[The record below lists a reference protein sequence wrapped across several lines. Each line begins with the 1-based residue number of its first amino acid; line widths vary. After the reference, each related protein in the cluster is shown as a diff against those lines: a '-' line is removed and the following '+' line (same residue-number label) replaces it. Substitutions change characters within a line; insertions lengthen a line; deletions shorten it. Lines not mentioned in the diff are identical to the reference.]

1 MAQNPDKFI
10 SAAKIKETFSVSNG
24 TLNGWANAGR
34 VNCRRMPGGKRLFSE
49 RDIHRMFGEPE
60 TECAAN
66 DEGPNLIEK
75 QNICYA
81 RVSSQHQKHDLKRQI
96 EFLQTAYPDY
106 IIIQDIGSGL
116 NFRRKGFVS
125 LLDRVHAGT
134 VASVVVQHRDR
145 LCRYGVELVEWL
157 FRKTGT
163 KLVVHGELPS
173 AATSSS
179 SDGECN
185 EPSGGGQRD
194 EFADDIISIVT
205 YFVAKH
211 NGRRSTE
218 NRRQRIRLGES
229 AAPIVHAQAEHARST
244 ASKQAQAT
252 GRKRKA
258 AADDE
263 AAACEETA
271 TKRSG
276 PANDH

>member
-1 MAQNPDKFI
+1 MVHNPDKFI
-10 SAAKIKETFSVSNG
+10 SAAKIKETFSVTNG

-49 RDIHRMFGEPE
+49 RDIHRMFGE
-60 TECAAN
+60 TECDAN
-66 DEGPNLIEK
+66 DEGPNLVEK

-96 EFLQTAYPDY
+96 EFLQTAYPGY
-106 IIIQDIGSGL
+106 LVIQDIGSGL

-145 LCRYGVELVEWL
+145 LCRYGFELVQEL

-163 KLVVHGELPS
+163 KLVVHGELLS

-179 SDGECN
+179 PDGECN
-185 EPSGGGQRD
+185 EPSRGQRD

-205 YFVAKH
+205 CVVAKH
-211 NGRRSTE
+211 NGRR
-218 NRRQRIRLGES
+218 
-229 AAPIVHAQAEHARST
+229 
-244 ASKQAQAT
+244 
-252 GRKRKA
+252 
-258 AADDE
+258 
-263 AAACEETA
+263 
-271 TKRSG
+271 
-276 PANDH
+276 